1 MLANLIIPLGTV
13 IVCLGLLEVT
23 FRIRPFPCLRELSTN
38 RHVFLDGLAILA
50 GVLSL
55 VGLIIHAVDKDHG
68 LQSLLLGRAIDMI
81 RLLRFSSIFRS
92 IIDRTGDVLPALVG
106 PIALVMSSLHMYTY
120 TGMAIWQGA
129 VTIGMEASIIPLYD
143 LNNFNE
149 YTSGLLTM
157 FNIFVVNDW
166 HAIANVYLF
175 ADRYNSPYIVYPF
188 FISANL
194 LGVSILLNVLTA
206 FFVGSFVTKVESSNS
221 NSSSSSGDEN
231 NYQSNR
237 NSSTNSP
244 LKLRMPGRQSSAMSE
259 LSLTTR
265 SISCVN
271 HEAESSSQQNTGI
284 SEFHVFERQGYDSV
298 MKTITGDSDETAFAK
313 KACELLEIFE
323 RLMPGTEQTGYLI
336 YCQQSKDCFGNKHFI
351 PMTGG
356 YIDEDKV
363 HGVIDEMFTLLLN
376 SLDDSVSR
384 DFPPLVDN
392 DMYHQHLILSAS
404 MCQSSPPVGMI
415 VATKKWISAVV

>member
-1 MLANLIIPLGTV
+1 MLANLIIPVGAF
-13 IVCLGLLEVT
+13 IVLVGFLEVT
-23 FRIRPFPCLRELSTN
+23 LRIRPFHCLRELSTN

-50 GVLSL
+50 GILSL
-55 VGLIIHAVDKDHG
+55 GGLIIHALDKNHG
-68 LQSLLLGRAIDMI
+68 LQPLLLGRAIDMI

-106 PIALVMSSLHMYTY
+106 PIALVMSCLHMYTY

-129 VTIGMEASIIPLYD
+129 VTIGMEASIIPLYGKQTYIFSLSIYPYPLPVFLTSHLVSKD

-175 ADRYNSPYIVYPF
+175 ADRCNSPYIVYPF

-206 FFVGSFVTKVESSNS
+206 FFVGSFVTKVES
-221 NSSSSSGDEN
+221 EQN
-231 NYQSNR
+231 NQSND
-237 NSSTNSP
+237 NKHST

-259 LSLTTR
+259 ISLSNNR
-265 SISCVN
+265 G
-271 HEAESSSQQNTGI
+271 AASQSTSI

-298 MKTITGDSDETAFAK
+298 MKTITGDGDETTFAK

-323 RLMPGTEQTGYLI
+323 RLIPG
-336 YCQQSKDCFGNKHFI
+336 
-351 PMTGG
+351 
-356 YIDEDKV
+356 
-363 HGVIDEMFTLLLN
+363 
-376 SLDDSVSR
+376 R
-384 DFPPLVDN
+384 
-392 DMYHQHLILSAS
+392 
-404 MCQSSPPVGMI
+404 
-415 VATKKWISAVV
+415 